1 MKSQNRLRYK
11 LVSLM
16 YLIFIAMAVLNSP
29 VEFLE
34 AFTDLNRSLE
44 RSNYRL
50 DKENERIIQTVER
63 LGVQDG
69 ARYSGIVQKLQLA
82 KLYSDS
88 TIKYIEDLKVDLISK
103 SGGYSKFGHLV
114 RGIDGTLPS
123 RIYVKEGEA
132 KKLKDLLAFT
142 KEQLMTLLDESEQ
155 TLLDTVLVT
164 ADSIPKAKGIFYD
177 WEKYYFDNVPAS
189 AVVALLSK
197 FQNDVRLA
205 EALVIKTFYDNVQDG
220 FNMQYV
226 ASSTT
231 KIDTFNLEKGVKKF
245 DVFNI
250 GEDGVARVTLPSSGG
265 GTPTSSAVIYTY
277 DDNNN
282 IIDSFLF
289 NNGVGEIKLK
299 TDQIGEFRMKGFIRF
314 RYPEKK
320 DDSKTQKDT
329 KTLKE
334 KAQGEKVED
343 KKFDLEYKVVNPQP
357 FISQKEY
364 NVLFLGINNPL
375 NVYHPEYK
383 QDKYRVSIN
392 NGNVIK
398 GDDGYYAR
406 VNNLGYATVI
416 LEVPDGKG
424 GYKKVA
430 EEVFK
435 VKDLPTPKVVL
446 YNQIGGVMASR
457 IFKMQKG
464 LDVDAKNMEIDNKFR
479 VVEYTMTYINGSGL
493 GIFSEPVKGSY
504 FSGKSKELVE
514 LAQPGDLYIFDNI
527 YIKGSDGKNKKV
539 DPIVFKIN

>member
-1 MKSQNRLRYK
+1 MKSQNPLRQK
-11 LVSLM
+11 LINVM

-63 LGVQDG
+63 LGSQDG
-69 ARYSGIVQKLQLA
+69 KYTGIVRKLQLA

-88 TIKYIEDLKVDLISK
+88 TIRYIEDLKVNLIAK
-103 SGGYSKFGHLV
+103 SGGYSKFGHIV
-114 RGIDGTLPS
+114 GGIDGTLPT
-123 RIYVKEGEA
+123 RIFIKEGEA
-132 KKLKDLLAFT
+132 KKLKELLSFT
-142 KEQLMTLLDESEQ
+142 KEQLMSLLDESEK

-164 ADSIPKAKGIFYD
+164 ADSIPKAKGVFYD
-177 WEKYYFDNVPAS
+177 WDKYYFDNVPTS
-189 AVVALLSK
+189 AVVATLSK
-197 FQNDVRLA
+197 FQNDVRLS
-205 EALVIKTFYDNVQDG
+205 EALVIKTFYDSVQDG

-226 ASSTT
+226 ASSSTQ
-231 KIDTFNLEKGVKKF
+231 IDTFNLEKGVKKF

-265 GTPTSSAVIYTY
+265 GTPSSNAVIYTY

-282 IIDSFLF
+282 IIDSFQF

-334 KAQGEKVED
+334 KAPGEKVED

-357 FISQKEY
+357 YISQKEY
-364 NVLFLGINNPL
+364 NVLYMGINNPL

-383 QDKYRVSIN
+383 SDKYRVSIN

-416 LEVPDGKG
+416 LEVPDGNG

-430 EEVFK
+430 EEIFK
-435 VKDLPTPKVVL
+435 VKELPTPKVVL

-464 LDVDAKNMEIDNKFR
+464 LEVDAKNMEIDNKFR
-479 VVEYTMTYINGSGL
+479 VVEYTMTYVNGNGL

-514 LAQPGDLYIFDNI
+514 LAQPGDMYIFDNI

>member
-1 MKSQNRLRYK
+1 MKSQNPLRQK
-11 LVSLM
+11 LINVM

-44 RSNYRL
+44 RSNHRL
-50 DKENERIIQTVER
+50 DKENARIIQTIEN
-63 LGVQDG
+63 LGG
-69 ARYSGIVQKLQLA
+69 NNPRYLGIAQKLKLA
-82 KLYSDS
+82 KFYSDS
-88 TIKYIEDLKVDLISK
+88 TIKYIEDLKVDLITK
-103 SGGYSKFGHLV
+103 SGGFSKFGHLV
-114 RGIDGTLPS
+114 GGIDGTLPS
-123 RIYVKEGEA
+123 RIYVRDGEA
-132 KKLKDLLAFT
+132 TRLKGLLSFT
-142 KEQLMTLLDESEQ
+142 KEQLMTLLDDPEK
-155 TLLDTVLVT
+155 TLLDTVLIT
-164 ADSIPKAKGIFYD
+164 ADSIPKAKGIFYN

-189 AVVALLSK
+189 AVVAILSK

-205 EALVIKTFYDNVQDG
+205 EALVIKNYYDNIQEG
-220 FNMQYV
+220 FNMEYQV
-226 ASSTT
+226 SSTT
-231 KIDTFNLEKGVKKF
+231 KIDTFTLDKGVKKM

-265 GTPTSSAVIYTY
+265 GNPSANAVIYTY

-282 IIDSFLF
+282 IIDSFQF

-320 DDSKTQKDT
+320 DDNKTQKDT

-334 KAQGEKVED
+334 QPKEKAED
-343 KKFDLEYKVVNPQP
+343 KKFEMEYKVVNPQP

-383 QDKYRVSIN
+383 SDKYRVSIN
-392 NGNVIK
+392 NGTTIK
-398 GDDGYYAR
+398 GEDGYYAR

-435 VKDLPTPKVVL
+435 VKELPTPKVVL

-457 IFKMQKG
+457 IFKLQKG
-464 LDVDAKNMEIDNKFR
+464 LDIDAKNMEIENKFR
-479 VVEYTMTYINGSGL
+479 VIEYTMTYINGNGL

-504 FSGKSKELVE
+504 FSGKSKELLE
-514 LAQPGDLYIFDNI
+514 LAQPGDIYVFDNI
-527 YIKGSDGKNKKV
+527 YIKGPDGKNKKV

>member
-1 MKSQNRLRYK
+1 MKAQNPLRYK

-50 DKENERIIQTVER
+50 DKENERVIQTVER
-63 LGVQDG
+63 LGTQDYAKYG
-69 ARYSGIVQKLQLA
+69 GIAEKLKMARF
-82 KLYSDS
+82 YSDS
-88 TIKYIEDLKVDLISK
+88 TIRYIEDLKFDLISK
-103 SGGYSKFGHLV
+103 TGGYSKFGHLV
-114 RGIDGTLPS
+114 KGIDGTLPT

-132 KKLKDLLAFT
+132 ARLKNLLSFT
-142 KEQLMTLLDESEQ
+142 KEQLMTLLGEAEQ
-155 TLLDTVLVT
+155 TLLDTVLIT
-164 ADSIPKAKGIFYD
+164 SDSIPKAKGVFYN
-177 WEKYYFDNVPAS
+177 WENYYFDNVPSS

-205 EALVIKTFYDNVQDG
+205 EALVIKSFYDNAQEG
-220 FNMQYV
+220 FNYQYV
-226 ASSTT
+226 ASSST
-231 KIDTFNLEKGVKKF
+231 KIDTFNMEKGVKKF

-265 GTPTSSAVIYTY
+265 GTPMSNAVIYMY

-282 IIDSFLF
+282 IIDSAQF

-299 TDQIGEFRMKGFIRF
+299 TDQIGEFRMKGMIRF

-320 DDSKTQKDT
+320 DDSSKTQKDT

-334 KAQGEKVED
+334 QPKDKTED
-343 KKFDLEYKVVNPQP
+343 KKFEMEYKVVNPQP

-364 NVLFLGINNPL
+364 NVLYLGLNNPL
-375 NVYHPEYK
+375 NVYHPEHK
-383 QDKYRVSIN
+383 SDKYKVSIN

-435 VKDLPTPKVVL
+435 VKELPTPKVVL
-446 YNQIGGVMASR
+446 FNQIGGSMASR

-464 LDVDAKNMEIDNKFR
+464 LDFDAKNMEVDNKFR
-479 VVEYTMTYINGSGL
+479 VIEYNMTYINGNGL
-493 GIFSEPVKGSY
+493 GIFTEPVKGSY

-514 LAQPGDLYIFDNI
+514 LASPGDMYIFDNI
-527 YIKGSDGKNKKV
+527 YIKGPDGKNKKV

>member
-1 MKSQNRLRYK
+1 MKSQNPLRQK
-11 LVSLM
+11 LINVM

-63 LGVQDG
+63 LGSQDG
-69 ARYSGIVQKLQLA
+69 KYTGIARKLQLA

-88 TIKYIEDLKVDLISK
+88 TIKYIEDLKVNLISR

-114 RGIDGTLPS
+114 NGIDGTLPT
-123 RIYVKEGEA
+123 RIFIKEGEA
-132 KKLKDLLAFT
+132 KKLKELLSFT
-142 KEQLMTLLDESEQ
+142 KEQLMSLLDESEK

-164 ADSIPKAKGIFYD
+164 TDSIPKAKGIFYNWD
-177 WEKYYFDNVPAS
+177 KYYFDNVASS
-189 AVVALLSK
+189 AVVATLSK
-197 FQNDVRLA
+197 FQNDVRLS
-205 EALVIKTFYDNVQDG
+205 ESLVIKRFYDNIQDG

-226 ASSTT
+226 ASSST

-265 GTPTSSAVIYTY
+265 GTPVSNAIIYTY

-282 IIDSFLF
+282 IIDSFQF

-299 TDQIGEFRMKGFIRF
+299 TDQIGEFRIKGFIRF

-334 KAQGEKVED
+334 KAPGEKVED
-343 KKFDLEYKVVNPQP
+343 KKFDLEYKVINPQP
-357 FISQKEY
+357 YISQKEY
-364 NVLFLGINNPL
+364 NVLYLGINNPL

-383 QDKYRVSIN
+383 PDKYRVLIN
-392 NGNVIK
+392 NGNIIK

-430 EEVFK
+430 EEIFK
-435 VKDLPTPKVVL
+435 VKELPTPKVVL
-446 YNQIGGVMASR
+446 YNQIGGTMASR

-464 LDVDAKNMEIDNKFR
+464 LEVDAKNMEIDNKYR
-479 VVEYTMTYINGSGL
+479 VVEYTITYINGNGL

-514 LAQPGDLYIFDNI
+514 LAQSGDMYIFDNI

>member
-63 LGVQDG
+63 LGSQDG
-69 ARYSGIVQKLQLA
+69 KYSGIVRKLQLA

-123 RIYVKEGEA
+123 RIYIKEGEG
-132 KKLKDLLAFT
+132 KRLKELLAFT
-142 KEQLMTLLDESEQ
+142 KEQLMSLLDESEQ

-164 ADSIPKAKGIFYD
+164 TDSIPKAKGIFYD
-177 WEKYYFDNVPAS
+177 WENYYFDNVPAS
-189 AVVALLSK
+189 AVVATLSK
-197 FQNDVRLA
+197 FQNDVRLS
-205 EALVIKTFYDNVQDG
+205 EALVIKSFYDNVQDG
-220 FNMQYV
+220 FNMQYAV
-226 ASSTT
+226 SSST

-282 IIDSFLF
+282 IIDSFQF

-334 KAQGEKVED
+334 KAPGEKVED